1 MVSDQS
7 EHQFELVRSVR
18 LTEAGWHREKRSERI
33 SKKIAEIWSRETIDP
48 LVEYPEKTDRLEA
61 AAAAGKPGPLVLF
74 WNAR

>member
-1 MVSDQS
+1 VKSGQK
-7 EHQFELVRSVR
+7 EFQ
-18 LTEAGWHREKRSERI
+18 
-33 SKKIAEIWSRETIDP
+33 KKFAEIWSRETIDP